1 MRSLS
6 PHIEDQR
13 GSLRGKKFF
22 CSLDMTQGYY
32 QIHVSPSSV
41 HKTAFVT
48 QEGQLEFLRMPFDV
62 SNAPDVMDT
71 VGAVGFALIFH
82 PGPKKERN
90 ISATGS
96 GFPVTS

>member
-1 MRSLS
+1 
-6 PHIEDQR
+6 
-13 GSLRGKKFF
+13 
-22 CSLDMTQGYY
+22 
-32 QIHVSPSSV
+32 
-41 HKTAFVT
+41 
-48 QEGQLEFLRMPFDV
+48 MPFDV